1 MRMAARIRQIRLE
14 RWVSLERLEAHT
26 GLAKSLLARLEKG
39 QEVPTLETLDSL
51 ADALGVPV
59 HRFFYNDGEPPLTP
73 RLTPRLAWKELTETC
88 HGQASSVLLSK
99 PKRWVL
105 ATIKALIALAAR
117 ALTLDRRLVSL
128 RSHSTN
134 HQRDAQGGTLR
145 GPEVPER
152 VGTP

>member
-14 RWVSLERLEAHT
+14 LWVSLERLEAQT

-59 HRFFYNDGEPPLTP
+59 HRFFYNDGEPALTP

-128 RSHSTN
+128 RSQSAN
-134 HQRDAQGGTLR
+134 HQGDAPGGTLG

-152 VGTP
+152 E